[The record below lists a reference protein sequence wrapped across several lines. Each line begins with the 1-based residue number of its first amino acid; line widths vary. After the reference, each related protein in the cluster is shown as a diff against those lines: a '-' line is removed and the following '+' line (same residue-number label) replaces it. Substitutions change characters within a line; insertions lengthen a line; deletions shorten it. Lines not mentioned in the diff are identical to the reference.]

1 MVIQRDAE
9 SKLNIHS
16 INLKPI
22 DADPATHVNGDLWYF
37 DDGATRELRMDI
49 NGTVVAFAIAA

>member
-9 SKLNIHS
+9 SVLNIHS

-22 DADPATHVNGDLWYF
+22 DADPDGHKNGDVWYF
-37 DDGATRELRMDI
+37 DDGATRELRINI
-49 NGTVVAFAIAA
+49 NGVVKVVTVV